1 MHVRAR
7 ASLPPDSGGEPCAIQ
22 ETLKPI
28 GGGDLSVEE
37 NGERS
42 GAQTPVKQVKFDLSK
57 RTGQHIRLIVRIPQ
71 EDEHEG
77 QD

>member
-1 MHVRAR
+1 MRAR
-7 ASLPPDSGGEPCAIQ
+7 GSLPSDSGGDVCAIQ
-22 ETLKPI
+22 ETFRRI
-28 GGGDLSVEE
+28 GGGDLSVEK

-42 GAQTPVKQVKFDLSK
+42 DAETPVKQVKFDLSR
-57 RTGQHIRLIVRIPQ
+57 RTGQHIRFIVRIPR